1 MRVMDSLIAL
11 DIETTGSDTE
21 KDRIIEIGAIRF
33 TPRRVEGEWHSLVNP
48 GKPIPPSITLLTGIT
63 DQMLVN
69 APSIQEVAQDLN
81 RFIGNSVIVGHSI
94 NFDLAFLNRY
104 GIARHNL
111 TVDTY
116 EIASVINP
124 TSSRYNLTAL
134 AQQYGIIVQGK
145 HRALEDARTTRALYL
160 RLYEELLHLPIR
172 LLAEIVHLT
181 EGTDWGG
188 FFAFQNA
195 LKERT
200 QEIISPQAATSLF
213 NGPLF
218 RNPVPIPLSLQPT
231 QTPIPL
237 DAEEVS
243 ALLEHGGAL
252 ARYFPSFEYRPQ
264 QVAMTQAVCRALS
277 QGRHILIE
285 AGTGT
290 GKSMAYLI
298 PASLWSIQ
306 NQTRVVISTNTINLQ
321 DQLIKKDIPD
331 LINAMGLDL
340 RAVVIK
346 GRSNYLCLRR
356 FENFYRRGPTN
367 ADEARLLAKILV
379 WLQFTESGDRAE
391 INLNNP
397 AEREIWGSISA
408 EDEGCTM
415 ENCYQRTGGRCPFY
429 RIRQAAQSAHLLI
442 VNHALLLSDIASGSR
457 VLPEYDYLIVD
468 EAHHLEDATTNA
480 LSLSLNRS
488 DIERLIRELGNTRG
502 GMLHRIA
509 QALSK
514 ILQPTHLANLQV
526 LIERAMDLSFRLE
539 ELNRQFFSAIDE
551 FFYDLREGRE
561 IGMYAHQERI
571 VQAHRS
577 QPGWYSIEAA
587 WDETESVFNSL
598 MEVLRSLLTVLSE
611 NIENIL
617 DMDEDLYTDLSNL
630 ARRYQEVLDNL
641 HSFVFKPEPDKIYWI
656 EIKNN
661 YGNIS
666 LHTAPLEIGSLMKK
680 HIWNEK
686 TAVVLTSATL
696 TTAGEFQ
703 YIRSRL
709 QADDVEEYQVGSPF
723 DYETSTLLYIA
734 SDIPEPNDRFAYQ
747 KALETA
753 IIQTTLAA
761 GGRTLVLFTSYDQLR
776 RTSQAIARVLTK
788 NDIIIYEQGEG
799 ASPHALLD
807 SFRSTERS
815 VLLGTRAFWEGV
827 DVPGEA
833 LSVLMITKLPFDV
846 PSDPII
852 AARAETFEDPFNQ
865 YTIPEAILKFRQG
878 FGRLIRTKQ
887 DRGVV
892 VILDRRIQ
900 SKRYGKIFIESLPT
914 CTTQMSTL
922 ANLPRAVQ
930 RWLNL

>member
-1 MRVMDSLIAL
+1 MDSLVAL

-21 KDRIIEIGAIRF
+21 KDRIIEIAAIRF
-33 TPRRVEGEWHSLVNP
+33 NSRRVEAEWHSLVNP
-48 GKPIPPSITLLTGIT
+48 GKPIPPAITLLTGIT
-63 DQMLVN
+63 DQMLVK
-69 APSIQEVAQDLN
+69 APSIQEIAKELN
-81 RFIGNSVIVGHSI
+81 RFIGNGRIVGHSI
-94 NFDLAFLNRY
+94 NFDLAFLNRF

-111 TVDTY
+111 IVDTY

-134 AQQYGIIVQGK
+134 AQQYGILVQGK
-145 HRALEDARTTRALYL
+145 HRALEDARTTRALFL
-160 RLYEELLHLPIR
+160 RLYEELLNLPIR

-188 FFAFQNA
+188 FWAFQSA

-200 QEIISPQAATSLF
+200 QEIVFPQASASLF

-218 RNPVPIPLSLQPT
+218 RNPVPIPIPLQPA
-231 QTPIPL
+231 QSPIAL
-237 DAEEVS
+237 NTEEIS
-243 ALLEHGGAL
+243 AFLEHGGAF
-252 ARYFPSFEYRPQ
+252 ARHFKNYEYRPQ
-264 QVAMTQAVCRALS
+264 QVAMLQAVCEALS
-277 QGRHILIE
+277 NGKHILIE

-290 GKSMAYLI
+290 GKSIAYLI

-321 DQLIKKDIPD
+321 DQLINKDIPD
-331 LINAMGLDL
+331 LIAALGLEL
-340 RAVVIK
+340 RAVVVK

-356 FENFYRRGPTN
+356 FENLYRRRPQN

-379 WLQFTESGDRAE
+379 WLQFTETGDRAE
-391 INLNNP
+391 LNLNNP

-408 EDEGCTM
+408 EDEGCTI

-429 RIRQAAQSAHLLI
+429 RIRQSSQGAHLLV
-442 VNHALLLSDIASGSR
+442 VNHALLLSDIASGNR
-457 VLPEYDYLIVD
+457 VLPDYDYLIVD

-480 LSLSLNRS
+480 LSFCLTRA
-488 DIERLIRELGNTRG
+488 DIERLIRELGSSRTG
-502 GMLHRIA
+502 LLHRVEET
-509 QALSK
+509 LTK
-514 ILQPTHLANLQV
+514 IFKKADPVSFQLLL
-526 LIERAMDLSFRLE
+526 ERATDLSFRLE
-539 ELNRQFFSAIDE
+539 ELSRQFFTAIDE
-551 FFYDLREGRE
+551 FFYDLREGKE
-561 IGMYAHQERI
+561 IGIYAHQERI
-571 VQAHRS
+571 VQSHRS

-587 WDETESVFNSL
+587 WEETEAVFNSL
-598 MEVLRSLLTVLSE
+598 MDVLRSILSILSD

-617 DMDEDLYTDLSNL
+617 DLDEDLYTDLSNL

-641 HSFVFKPEPDKIYWI
+641 NSFVFKPAPDKIYWI
-656 EIKNN
+656 EVRNN

-666 LHTAPLEIGSLMKK
+666 LHTAPLDIGPLIKK

-696 TTAGEFQ
+696 TTGGEFQ

-709 QADDVEEYQVGSPF
+709 QAEDAEELQVGSPF
-723 DYETSTLLYIA
+723 DYETSTLLYIV

-747 KALETA
+747 KAIETA
-753 IIQTTLAA
+753 IIQTSIAA

-807 SFRSTERS
+807 SFRSTERA

-827 DVPGEA
+827 DVPGAA
-833 LSVLMITKLPFDV
+833 LSVLLITKLPFDV

-852 AARAETFEDPFNQ
+852 SARAETFEDPFLQ
-865 YTIPEAILKFRQG
+865 YSIPEAVLKFRQG
-878 FGRLIRTKQ
+878 FGRLI
-887 DRGVV
+887 
-892 VILDRRIQ
+892 
-900 SKRYGKIFIESLPT
+900 
-914 CTTQMSTL
+914 
-922 ANLPRAVQ
+922 
-930 RWLNL
+930 

>member
-1 MRVMDSLIAL
+1 MDSLIAL
-11 DIETTGSDTE
+11 DIETTGSDPE
-21 KDRIIEIGAIRF
+21 KDRIIEIAAIRF
-33 TPRRVEGEWHSLVNP
+33 NSRRVEAEWHSLINP
-48 GKPIPPSITLLTGIT
+48 GKPIPAAITLLTGIT
-63 DQMLVN
+63 DQMLVK
-69 APSIQEVAQDLN
+69 APSIQEIAPELI
-81 RFIGNSVIVGHSI
+81 RFIGNNRIVGHSI
-94 NFDLAFLNRY
+94 NFDLAFLNRF
-104 GIARHNL
+104 GIARNNL
-111 TVDTY
+111 VVDTY

-134 AQQYGIIVQGK
+134 AQQYGILVQGK
-145 HRALEDARTTRALYL
+145 HRALEDARTTRALFL
-160 RLYEELLHLPIR
+160 RLYEELLKLPIR

-188 FFAFQNA
+188 FWAFQSA

-200 QEIISPQAATSLF
+200 QEIVSPEAAASIF

-218 RNPVPIPLSLQPT
+218 RNPVPIPLSLQPA
-231 QTPIPL
+231 QTPTPL
-237 DAEEVS
+237 DPEEVS
-243 ALLEHGGAL
+243 ALLEHGGAF
-252 ARYFPSFEYRPQ
+252 ARYFPSYEYRPQ
-264 QVAMTQAVCRALS
+264 QVAMLQAVCEALS
-277 QGRHILIE
+277 RGKHILIE

-298 PASLWSIQ
+298 PASLWAIQ

-321 DQLIKKDIPD
+321 DQLINKDIPD
-331 LINAMGLDL
+331 LTAALGLGL

-356 FENFYRRGPTN
+356 FEHLYRRGPQN

-379 WLQFTESGDRAE
+379 WLQFTETGDRAE
-391 INLNNP
+391 LNLNNP
-397 AEREIWGSISA
+397 AEREIWTLISA
-408 EDEGCTM
+408 EDEGCTL

-429 RIRQAAQSAHLLI
+429 RIRQASQGAHLLI
-442 VNHALLLSDIASGSR
+442 VNHALLLSDIASGNR
-457 VLPEYDYLIVD
+457 VLPDYDYLIVD

-480 LSLSLNRS
+480 LSFSLTRS
-488 DIERLIRELGNTRG
+488 DIERLIRELGSSRT
-502 GMLHRIA
+502 GMLHRVEA
-509 QALSK
+509 TLTK
-514 ILQPTHLANLQV
+514 ILQTANAASFQFL
-526 LIERAMDLSFRLE
+526 LERATDLSFRLE
-539 ELNRQFFSAIDE
+539 ELNRQFFTAIDE

-571 VQAHRS
+571 VQSHRS

-587 WDETESVFNSL
+587 WEETETVFTSL
-598 MEVLRSLLTVLSE
+598 LEVLRSILDILSE
-611 NIENIL
+611 NIENVL
-617 DMDEDLYTDLSNL
+617 DIDEDLYTDLSNL

-641 HSFVFKPEPDKIYWI
+641 HAFVFKPAPDKIYWI
-656 EIKNN
+656 EVRNN

-666 LHTAPLEIGSLMKK
+666 LHTAPLEIGPLMKK

-696 TTAGEFQ
+696 TTAGEFS

-709 QADDVEEYQVGSPF
+709 QAEDAEEYQVGSPF

-734 SDIPEPNDRFAYQ
+734 SDIPEPSDRFAYQ
-747 KALETA
+747 RAVENA
-753 IIQTTLAA
+753 IIQTSIAA

-807 SFRSTERS
+807 SFRSTERA

-827 DVPGEA
+827 DVPGAA

-852 AARAETFEDPFNQ
+852 SARAETFEDPFLQ
-865 YTIPEAILKFRQG
+865 YSIPEAVLKFRQG
-878 FGRLIRTKQ
+878 FGRLIRSKQ

-914 CTTQMSTL
+914 CTTQMGSL

>member
-1 MRVMDSLIAL
+1 MESLIAL
-11 DIETTGSDTE
+11 DIETTGSDPE
-21 KDRIIEIGAIRF
+21 KDRIIEVAAIRF
-33 TPRRVEGEWHSLVNP
+33 NSRRVEAEWHSLINP
-48 GKPIPPSITLLTGIT
+48 AKPLPPAITLLTGIT
-63 DQMLVN
+63 DQMLVS
-69 APSIQEVAQDLN
+69 APPIQKVAQELN
-81 RFIGNSVIVGHSI
+81 RFIGNSPIVGHSI
-94 NFDLAFLNRY
+94 NFDLAFLNRF
-104 GIARHNL
+104 GIAPHNL
-111 TVDTY
+111 LIDTY
-116 EIASVINP
+116 DIASVINP

-134 AQQYGIIVQGK
+134 AQQYGILVQGK
-145 HRALEDARTTRALYL
+145 HRALEDARTTRSLYL
-160 RLYEELLHLPIR
+160 RLYEELLKLPIR

-181 EGTDWGG
+181 EATDWGG
-188 FFAFQNA
+188 FWAFQSA

-200 QEIISPQAATSLF
+200 QEIVSPEASASLF

-218 RNPVPIPLSLQPT
+218 RNPVPIPFSLQPT
-231 QTPIPL
+231 PTPTPL
-237 DAEEVS
+237 DVEETA
-243 ALLEHGGAL
+243 ALLEHGGAF
-252 ARYFPSFEYRPQ
+252 ARYFPNYEYRPQ
-264 QVAMTQAVCRALS
+264 QVAMLQAVCEALS
-277 QGRHILIE
+277 YGKHILIE

-298 PASLWSIQ
+298 PASLWSLQ

-321 DQLIKKDIPD
+321 DQLINKDIPD
-331 LINAMGLDL
+331 LIAALGLDL
-340 RAVVIK
+340 RAVVVK
-346 GRSNYLCLRR
+346 GRNNYLCLRR
-356 FENFYRRGPTN
+356 FEHFYRRGPQN

-379 WLQFTESGDRAE
+379 WLQFTETGDRSE

-397 AEREIWGSISA
+397 AEREIWASLSA

-429 RIRQAAQSAHLLI
+429 RIRQASQGAHLVI
-442 VNHALLLSDIASGSR
+442 VNHALLLSDIASGNR
-457 VLPEYDYLIVD
+457 VLPDYDYLIVD

-480 LSLSLNRS
+480 LSFSITRT
-488 DIERLIRELGNTRG
+488 DIERLIRELGSSRSG
-502 GMLHRIA
+502 LLHRVKEVFT
-509 QALSK
+509 K
-514 ILQPTHLANLQV
+514 IFQPANGTSSEV
-526 LIERAMDLSFRLE
+526 LVERATDLSFRLE
-539 ELNRQFFSAIDE
+539 ELSRQFFTAIDE

-561 IGMYAHQERI
+561 IGPYAHQERI

-587 WDETESVFNSL
+587 WEETEAVFNSL
-598 MEVLRSLLTVLSE
+598 LEIIRAILTTLSE
-611 NIENIL
+611 NIDNVL
-617 DMDEDLYTDLSNL
+617 DLDEDLYTDLSNL

-641 HSFVFKPEPDKIYWI
+641 HALVFNPAPDKIYWI
-656 EIKNN
+656 EVRNH

-666 LHTAPLEIGSLMKK
+666 LHTAPLEIGPLMKK

-696 TTAGEFQ
+696 TTAGEFE

-709 QADDVEEYQVGSPF
+709 QAEDAEELQVGSPF

-734 SDIPEPNDRFAYQ
+734 NDIPEPTDRFAYQ
-747 KALETA
+747 KAVETA
-753 IIQTTLAA
+753 IIQTSLAA

-776 RTSQAIARVLTK
+776 RTSQAIARILTK

-807 SFRSTERS
+807 SFRSTNRA
-815 VLLGTRAFWEGV
+815 VLLGTRSFWEGV

-833 LSVLMITKLPFDV
+833 LSVLMIAKLPFDV
-846 PSDPII
+846 PSDPIVS
-852 AARAETFEDPFNQ
+852 ARAETFEDPFNQ
-865 YTIPEAILKFRQG
+865 YSIPEAVLKFRQG

-892 VILDRRIQ
+892 VILDRRVQ
-900 SKRYGKIFIESLPT
+900 SKRYGKIFIDSLPT
-914 CTTQMSTL
+914 CTTQVGSL